1 MNETR
6 NRILERLRA
15 NRPRGVSMPPVY
27 AKPLGWNR
35 ERRIEEFTAR
45 MQAVRGEV
53 YRVERDRWVD
63 WINSELPA
71 RGMRRALVGRGPIAG
86 TVRRCRAS
94 GDFELSRYDRAVDEW
109 KDRLFHEIDFAITGT
124 LAGLAESGSLVLW
137 PDADEPRLMSLA
149 PPLHVALLQADRLF
163 ENFAEMIEK
172 EHWASRMPTNALL
185 ISGPSKTADIEQ
197 TLAFGIHGPKALI
210 TLILQRRLEA
220 FLGKA
225 PVAAVANANGNR
237 PGTFR
242 PVRGALLQSS
252 RQPVHRRHERTV
264 GPRCDG
270 AGQ

>member
-6 NRILERLRA
+6 DRILERLRA
-15 NRPRGVSMPPVY
+15 NRPQGVPTPPVY
-27 AKPLGWNR
+27 AKPLGWDR

-53 YRVERDRWVD
+53 YRVEKDRWVD

-71 RGMRRALVGRGPIAG
+71 RGMRRALIGRGPIAG
-86 TVRRCRAS
+86 QFADAVS
-94 GDFELSRYDRAVDEW
+94 GDFELSRYDRAIDEW
-109 KDRLFHEIDFAITGT
+109 KDRLFNEIDFAITGT

-149 PPLHVALLQADRLF
+149 PPLHVALLQADCLF
-163 ENFAEMIEK
+163 ENFSEMIEK

-210 TLILQRRLEA
+210 TLIL
-220 FLGKA
+220 
-225 PVAAVANANGNR
+225 
-237 PGTFR
+237 
-242 PVRGALLQSS
+242 
-252 RQPVHRRHERTV
+252 
-264 GPRCDG
+264 D
-270 AGQ
+270 

>member
-6 NRILERLRA
+6 NRILGRLRA
-15 NRPRGVSMPPVY
+15 NRPRGVPEPTVY
-27 AKPLGWNR
+27 TKPQGWNR

-63 WINSELPA
+63 WINTELPA
-71 RGMRRALVGRGPIAG
+71 RGMRRALVGRGPIGGQFADG
-86 TVRRCRAS
+86 AS

-210 TLILQRRLEA
+210 TLIIE
-220 FLGKA
+220 
-225 PVAAVANANGNR
+225 
-237 PGTFR
+237 
-242 PVRGALLQSS
+242 
-252 RQPVHRRHERTV
+252 
-264 GPRCDG
+264 
-270 AGQ
+270 